1 MLGTIIKVLNEKGY
15 GFLIDELDTNRFFHF
30 KSVVTQY
37 GGETLKIGDMVS
49 FKEAKNGENDIAVDI
64 FKLMEGK
71 DAFLPG
77 NHKDVMALIEDKDN
91 PYWEKYNKRRNNEQH
106 NTYVE
111 RPHYIEKQ
119 QRNIKFTRKLCTLK
133 ELIGENC
140 LGIDFESLTC
150 KTSNI
155 SSIICSAMINL
166 PLPNVIL
173 IEKGCKK
180 SILVGESHLYALS
193 KFMNNDFA
201 IMENPFRADLIG
213 KYYNEEGKGL
223 AQNSRSYFDNIKVLV
238 TILIGEYT
246 EEKCDEI
253 IKYYE
258 LLK

>member
-49 FKEAKNGENDIAVDI
+49 FKEAKNGENDVAVDI

-91 PYWEKYNKRRNNEQH
+91 PYWEKYNRRRNNELH
-106 NTYVE
+106 RTCVE
-111 RPHYIEKQ
+111 RPRYNEKQ

-133 ELIGENC
+133 ELICENC

-150 KTSNI
+150 ETSDTSLI
-155 SSIICSAMINL
+155 VSSAMVNL
-166 PLPNVIL
+166 PLPNIIL
-173 IEKGCKK
+173 IEKDYKK
-180 SILVGESHLYALS
+180 IILVGESHLCALY
-193 KFMNNDFA
+193 KFMINDFA
-201 IMENPFRADLIG
+201 VMDNPFRADLIG
-213 KYYNEEGKGL
+213 KYYNEKENGL
-223 AQNSRSYFDNIKVLV
+223 AENSRAYFDNIKVSV
-238 TILIGEYT
+238 TILIGDYA
-246 EEKCDEI
+246 EEKCNEI